1 MTYWVSVEPIIHTA
15 DIKPQPIKISTELIL
30 WQADWNLNMFP
41 INISEGDE
49 KQLA

>member
-15 DIKPQPIKISTELIL
+15 DIKPQPIKISTELML
-30 WQADWNLNMFP
+30 WRSDRNLNMFA

>member
-1 MTYWVSVEPIIHTA
+1 MTYGVNGEPIIQTA

-30 WQADWNLNMFP
+30 LHSDWNLNMFA

>member
-1 MTYWVSVEPIIHTA
+1 MTYGVNVEPVIHTA

-30 WQADWNLNMFP
+30 LRGDWDLNMFA